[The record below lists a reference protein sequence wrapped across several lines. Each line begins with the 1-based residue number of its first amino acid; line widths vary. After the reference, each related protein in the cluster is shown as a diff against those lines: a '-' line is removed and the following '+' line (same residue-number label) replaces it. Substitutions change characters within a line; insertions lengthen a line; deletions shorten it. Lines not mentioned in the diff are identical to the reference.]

1 MRPSHLL
8 GNTIRGM
15 LIGTA
20 EVIPGVS
27 GGTVALIVGVYEQI
41 INGISHLV
49 RAVGFLLRGKTVE
62 AGKQFGEIRFTI
74 LLPILF
80 GMILAILTLASVLE
94 PLLVAEPEI
103 VRATFAGMLIASLI
117 VPIRLVGRNFRPLH
131 VTVLIIGAAA
141 AFWLT
146 SLPNAGLDNPVGWQ
160 IVLFASLAV
169 CALVL
174 PGVSGAFFLLAVGM
188 YAPTIAAVNDRNLG
202 YLGLFVIGVIIGL
215 LSFAMAMKWFLD
227 NYRVL
232 TLSLMIGLMI
242 GSLRALWPWQNQER
256 ELLTATD
263 PLGPVLALGLGLAL
277 VAFTILIERYF
288 RIRATQ

>member
-1 MRPSHLL
+1 
-8 GNTIRGM
+8 M

-49 RAVGFLLRGKTVE
+49 RAVGFLLRGKPKD

-80 GMILAILTLASVLE
+80 GMILAILTTASVLE

-103 VRATFAGMLIASLI
+103 VRAAFAGMLIASLI
-117 VPIRLVGRNFRPLH
+117 VPIRLVGRNFRPLD
-131 VTVLIIGAAA
+131 VVILTLGAAA
-141 AFWLT
+141 AFWVT
-146 SLPNAGLDNPVGWQ
+146 SLPNAGLNNPVGWQ
-160 IVLFASLAV
+160 IVLFAALAV

-202 YLGLFVIGVIIGL
+202 YLGLFVIGAIIGL

-242 GSLRALWPWQNQER
+242 GSLRALWPWQNRER
-256 ELLTATD
+256 ELLTTTD
-263 PLGPVLALGLGLAL
+263 PLGPVLALGLGLSI